1 MQPAD
6 YYPHSNKIKMN
17 NKVAVRICS
26 EYDKQ
31 VVFNH
36 ISDIYEY
43 CEGPDVEGRKVLVK
57 PNILTDSDPSKCVTT
72 HPVVTEAVIRF
83 LQSKGADVYAGDSP
97 SIHLRGFKPVK
108 SGLLEVCEKTG
119 VPWIDFTKNPSE
131 KRMPQGGKIKI
142 ASIVDKVDL
151 IVSLP
156 KLKNHELVYFTGA
169 VKNTMGLIPAF
180 TKAKQHAL
188 HQNRV
193 SFSRFLIDLN
203 EAVMPHFF
211 IMDGIMGMEGAGPG
225 QGTPVKTGVILGS
238 SNPVA
243 MDVIAT
249 SIAGYNPMDIPTT
262 AIAIARRFCLNSI
275 DGIDYDGPVLS
286 TIIKKDFRRIP
297 VTRDRNISFKF
308 VSNRVKFLRKFERRP
323 VFNHKNCTGCQE
335 CIRICPVNAITMHR
349 VKKNHVVLTDSKCIR
364 CYCCSEVC
372 QYNAV
377 KIRRKIFGV

>member
-1 MQPAD
+1 
-6 YYPHSNKIKMN
+6 MN

-31 VVFNH
+31 KVFNH

-43 CEGPDVEGRKVLVK
+43 CEGPDLEGKKVLVK
-57 PNILTDSDPSKCVTT
+57 PNILTDSHPSKCVTT
-72 HPVVTEAVIRF
+72 HPVLMEAVIRF

-169 VKNTMGLIPAF
+169 VKNTMGLIPGF

-193 SFSRFLIDLN
+193 SFSRFLVDLN

-225 QGTPVKTGVILGS
+225 QGNPVKTGVILGS
-238 SNPVA
+238 PNPVA

-249 SIAGYNPMDIPTT
+249 SIAGYNPMDIPTNT
-262 AIAIARRFCLNSI
+262 IAIARRFCLDSI
-275 DGIDYDGPVLS
+275 DDIDYDGPLLS
-286 TIIKKDFRRIP
+286 TIIKKDFKRIP
-297 VTRDRNISFKF
+297 VTRDSNISFKF
-308 VSNRVKFLRKFERRP
+308 VSNRLKFLRKLERRP
-323 VFNHKNCTGCQE
+323 VFDHKNCTGCQE
-335 CIRICPVNAITMHR
+335 CIKICPVNAISMDR
-349 VKKNHVVLTDSKCIR
+349 VKDNYVVLTDSKCIR